1 MPNYSVLA
9 AQMAA
14 AFHMEG
20 QIAKGTGNTIVVPPL
35 SLNIGGNGYHSSVS
49 VTLNPLVDN
58 DGGFSSFTFGR
69 DYYIYAVEPSTA
81 TITPKLLVSAN
92 STVPAGY
99 TAANSRKIGGFH
111 YGKIRTGAAANAVAD
126 GIVPNSVWDLRHRPT
141 CSPEGMVKVG
151 NIWVDIYLSSDDGQG
166 GIKSAYNATPLTG
179 TEGLNWY
186 SFVERAAKVGKRLLT
201 YAEWIAAAQGSPQ
214 GLDGSNANAWTATT
228 NTGRNPAGL
237 IANAT
242 SIYNCRDC
250 VGNVY
255 EWLDEMV
262 VRWDGTSNKWAWHDV
277 MEGQGYGQLYM
288 YTPNALV
295 AMRAGGDWSNG
306 VQAGARAVVLAN
318 LPWNVYSSIG
328 CRAACDSLN
337 F

>member
-35 SLNIGGNGYHSSVS
+35 SLNIGGIGLHLGHELV
-49 VTLNPLVDN
+49 LDPLVHN
-58 DGGFSSFTFGR
+58 DGTFSAWDFGT
-69 DYYIYAVEPSTA
+69 DYYVYAVHPDPG
-81 TITPKLLVSAN
+81 TIAPKLLVSKNA
-92 STVPAGY
+92 TVPQGY
-99 TAANSRKIGGFH
+99 TADNSRKIGGFH
-111 YGKIRTGAAANAVAD
+111 YGQIRTGSAPGAVAQ

-141 CSPEGMVKVG
+141 CSPEGMVEVD

-166 GIKSAYNATPLTG
+166 GIRSAYNATPLTG

-214 GLDGSNANAWTATT
+214 GLDGSNTNAWTATT
-228 NTGRNPAGL
+228 NTGRNPTGL

-262 VRWDGTSNKWAWHDV
+262 VRWDGTTNKWEWRDV
-277 MEGQGYGQLYM
+277 MPNQGYGQLYM

-295 AMRAGGDWSNG
+295 VMRTGGHWNDGVEAGSRTATLVN
-306 VQAGARAVVLAN
+306 V
-318 LPWNVYSSIG
+318 PWYVDSTGG
-328 CRAACDSLN
+328 CRAACDPL
-337 F
+337 

>member
-1 MPNYSVLA
+1 MPSYSVLA

-20 QIAKGTGNTIVVPPL
+20 QIAKGTGNTIVVPPI

-69 DYYIYAVEPSTA
+69 DYYIYAVEPA
-81 TITPKLLVSAN
+81 GAAIAPQLLVSQN
-92 STVPAGY
+92 STVPNGY
-99 TAANSRKIGGFH
+99 TANNSRKIGGFH
-111 YGKIRTGAAANAVAD
+111 YGKVRTGTSPGDVTD

-141 CSPEGMVKVG
+141 CSPEGMVEVG

-166 GIKSAYNATPLTG
+166 GLKSAYNATPLTG
-179 TEGLNWY
+179 TEGLDWY
-186 SFVERAAKVGKRLLT
+186 AFVERAAKVGKRLLT

-214 GLDGSNANAWTATT
+214 GLGDSNTNAWTATT
-228 NTGRNPAGL
+228 NKDRNPAGL

-242 SIYNCRDC
+242 SIYNVRDC

-255 EWLDEMV
+255 EWLDEMI
-262 VRWDGTSNKWAWHDV
+262 VRWDGTTNKWEWHDV
-277 MEGQGYGQLYM
+277 MPDQGYGQLYM
-288 YTPNALV
+288 YTPHALV
-295 AMRAGGDWSNG
+295 AMRTGAGWNNG
-306 VQAGARAVVLAN
+306 VLAGARAAN
-318 LPWNVYSSIG
+318 LNGYPWRVSSYDG
-328 CRAACDSLN
+328 CRAACDPL
-337 F
+337 

>member
-14 AFHMEG
+14 AFHIEG

-35 SLNIGGNGYHSSVS
+35 SLNIGGRGYHSSAL

-58 DGGFSSFTFGR
+58 DGGFSSWTFGR
-69 DYYIYAVEPSTA
+69 DYYVYAVEPAEA
-81 TITPKLLVSAN
+81 TIAPRLTVSAN
-92 STVPAGY
+92 STVPSGY

-111 YGKIRTGAAANAVAD
+111 YGKVRTGTAAGSVAD

-201 YAEWIAAAQGSPQ
+201 YAEWIAAAQDSPQ

-228 NTGRNPAGL
+228 NTGRNPAGI

-242 SIYNCRDC
+242 SIYNVRDC

-255 EWLDEMV
+255 EWLNEMV
-262 VRWDGTSNKWAWHDV
+262 VRWDSAATGWAWHDV
-277 MEGQGYGQLYM
+277 LPDQGYGQLYM

-295 AMRAGGDWSNG
+295 AMRAGGYWTDG
-306 VQAGARAVVLAN
+306 VHAGARAVILN
-318 LPWNVYSSIG
+318 YIPWSVTSING
-328 CRAACDSLN
+328 CRVACDSL
-337 F
+337 

>member
-1 MPNYSVLA
+1 MPGYSVLA

-14 AFHMEG
+14 AFHIEG
-20 QIAKGTGNTIVVPPL
+20 QIAKAAGNTVVVPPL
-35 SLNIGGNGYHSSVS
+35 SLNIGGRGYHLSAPA
-49 VTLNPLVDN
+49 TLNPLVDN
-58 DGGFSSFTFGR
+58 DGGFSSWTFGR
-69 DYYIYAVEPSTA
+69 DYYVYAVEPAEA
-81 TITPKLLVSAN
+81 TIAPRLTVSAN
-92 STVPAGY
+92 STVPSGY

-111 YGKIRTGAAANAVAD
+111 YGKVRTGTAAGSVAD

-151 NIWVDIYLSSDDGQG
+151 NIWVDIYLSSDDGQD

-228 NTGRNPAGL
+228 NTGRKPAGL
-237 IANAT
+237 IGNAT

-262 VRWDGTSNKWAWHDV
+262 VRWDGTTNKWEWHDV
-277 MEGQGYGQLYM
+277 MPGQGYGQLYM

-295 AMRAGGDWSNG
+295 AMRAGGAWTSG
-306 VQAGARAVVLAN
+306 GPAGARAVTLGDY
-318 LPWNVYSSIG
+318 PWYVGSNYG
-328 CRAACDSLN
+328 CRVACDSLN

>member
-20 QIAKGTGNTIVVPPL
+20 QIAKGTGDTIVVPPL
-35 SLNIGGNGYHSSVS
+35 SLNIGGNGYHSGTPA
-49 VTLNPLVDN
+49 TLNPLVDN
-58 DGGFSSFTFGR
+58 DGTFSGFEFGT
-69 DYYIYAVEPSTA
+69 DYYIYAVQPGPMS
-81 TITPKLLVSAN
+81 ITPELLVSKN
-92 STVPAGY
+92 STIPNGY

-111 YGKIRTGAAANAVAD
+111 YGKVRTGAAADSVAD

-141 CSPEGMVKVG
+141 CSPEGMVEVG

-166 GIKSAYNATPLTG
+166 GLKSAYNATPLTG
-179 TEGLNWY
+179 TEGLTWY

-214 GLDGSNANAWTATT
+214 GLDDSNANAWTATT
-228 NTGRNPAGL
+228 NTGRNPTGL

-262 VRWDGTSNKWAWHDV
+262 VRWDGTTNKWEWHDV
-277 MEGQGYGQLYM
+277 MPDQGYGQLYM
-288 YTPNALV
+288 YTSSALV
-295 AMRAGGDWSNG
+295 AMRTGGSSYHG
-306 VQAGARAVVLAN
+306 VKAGARTAL
-318 LPWNVYSSIG
+318 LFYYPWIAISFNG
-328 CRAACDSLN
+328 CRAACDSL
-337 F
+337 

>member
-14 AFHMEG
+14 AFHIEG
-20 QIAKGTGNTIVVPPL
+20 QIAKGTGNTLVVPPL
-35 SLNIGGNGYHSSVS
+35 SLNIAGCGYHSSAP
-49 VTLNPLVDN
+49 VTVNPLTDN
-58 DGGFSSFTFGR
+58 DGGFSSFTFGK
-69 DYYIYAVEPSTA
+69 DYYVYAVEPSTA
-81 TITPKLLVSAN
+81 TIAPKLLVSAN

-99 TAANSRKIGGFH
+99 TAGSSRKIGGFH
-111 YGKIRTGAAANAVAD
+111 YGKIRTGTAAGSVAD

-141 CSPEGMVKVG
+141 CSPEGMVEVG

-186 SFVERAAKVGKRLLT
+186 NFVERAAKVGKRLLT
-201 YAEWIAAAQGSPQ
+201 YAEWIAVVQGSPQ
-214 GLDGSNANAWTATT
+214 GLDDSNANAWTATT
-228 NTGRNPAGL
+228 NTGRNPAGI

-242 SIYNCRDC
+242 SIYNARDC
-250 VGNVY
+250 VGNVW

-262 VRWDGTSNKWAWHDV
+262 VRWDSTATGWAWHDV
-277 MEGQGYGQLYM
+277 MEGRGYGQMYM
-288 YTPNALV
+288 YAPNALV
-295 AMRAGGDWSNG
+295 VMRAGGTWTSG
-306 VQAGARAVVLAN
+306 ARAGARSVDLVSF
-318 LPWNVYSSIG
+318 PWRVYSYDG
-328 CRAACDSLN
+328 ARAACDSLN